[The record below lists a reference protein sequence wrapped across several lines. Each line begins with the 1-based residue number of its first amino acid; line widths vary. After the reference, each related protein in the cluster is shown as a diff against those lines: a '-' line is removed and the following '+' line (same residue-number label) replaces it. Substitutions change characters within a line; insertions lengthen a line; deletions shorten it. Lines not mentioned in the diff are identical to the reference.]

1 MSYRNEKK
9 VPTLNEQGKLDHK
22 FLPTG
27 ISVPV
32 TKKYVDDGDQASK
45 DYTDQKISEIDFP
58 DGDITEAEVDA
69 KDATTLANAKTY
81 TDTKIGEIDFPEGD
95 ITEAAVDAK
104 DATTLTSAKKYS
116 DDNTTA
122 VSSTVSNIVDNYI
135 PEKNAE
141 TLASANAYTDTKISE
156 IDFPD
161 TGVPESE
168 IDAKDDV
175 TLAKAKEYV
184 DALPEDFQKISVTSL
199 DEVSS
204 DFSGLIEVEPPEF
217 IFRKPELG
225 GSLELV
231 SSNPDARVRDLY
243 EFDDDGNPVA
253 LNLRNSEE
261 LTFTFSS
268 VSRPV
273 GVGIYFTI
281 PALPQLTTEELQQS
295 GWGIN
300 SDFMNLKPGVR
311 YEQNGNDW
319 DAIHDTWSVNVA
331 GYNVTNIAPGAS
343 LDFAVYQAMDG
354 EVVSFINGVEVRR
367 SGGADSGYP
376 ILGNPIFTMR
386 GLNFT
391 NLRDV
396 PAIPVSKYYLQVEDH
411 EPVRLVGKDAIATW
425 LQWDIVTKVDL
436 RKAIENIPLPTADV
450 TKSYVDTELAKKA
463 DTSHTHTTSQVTDL
477 DVALAGKASTVHSH
491 TKSDVG
497 LGNVDNTSDANK
509 PVSTATQT
517 ALNAKAGTTHTHT
530 KSDVGLGN
538 VDNTSDLSKPV
549 STATQTALNTKANTS
564 HTHVKADV
572 GLGNVDNT
580 SDADKP
586 VSTATA
592 TALAGKA
599 NTVHTHTKSDVG
611 LSNVDNTSDANKPV
625 SVAQQTALDGK
636 ASTAQGLPT
645 GGTTGQ
651 VLAKTSGTSYETGW
665 VTPTGGSFGLTG
677 PGRPDVPAGTGLA
690 NEIASAPVGTLY
702 NSTDGA
708 GAGAWAWRKRPA
720 GWVVVDGDTGLR
732 RFVLTGGAFP
742 ANGSYVEYR
751 RRQDAV
757 SFQIN
762 STNAGAWRINAIPS
776 GGTVGVLA
784 AQPGFRPS
792 SGAMAELNSDG
803 RARLGAFL
811 MQLPPNDGGG
821 ALQIRPFEAIAANSW
836 VRVPLMTWL
845 TLDDWPTTL
854 PGIAV

>member
-1 MSYRNEKK
+1 MVYREEKRI
-9 VPTLNEQGKLDHK
+9 PSLNADGKLDEK
-22 FLPTG
+22 FLPENAVTP
-27 ISVPV
+27 ISQE
-32 TKKYVDDGDQASK
+32 YVDAGDQASK

-69 KDATTLANAKTY
+69 KDATTLASAKTY

-95 ITEAAVDAK
+95 ITEAEVDAK
-104 DATTLTSAKKYS
+104 DATTLASAKKYS

-122 VSSTVSNIVDNYI
+122 VASTVSNIVDNYI

-141 TLASANAYTDTKISE
+141 TLASANDYTDTKISE

-204 DFSGLIEVEPPEF
+204 DFSGLIEVEAPEF
-217 IFRKPELG
+217 TLREPELG

-231 SSNPDARVRDLY
+231 SSNADSSVWDLY

-281 PALPQLTTEELQQS
+281 PALPQLTSEEIQQS
-295 GWGIN
+295 SWGIN
-300 SDFMNLKPGVR
+300 SDFIYLNPGVR

-343 LDFAVYQAMDG
+343 LDLAVYQAMDG
-354 EVVSFINGVEVRR
+354 EVVSFIDGVEVYR

-376 ILGNPIFTMR
+376 ILGIPRFTVR

-396 PAIPVSKYYLQVEDH
+396 PPIPVSKYYLQVEDH
-411 EPVRLVGKDAIATW
+411 EPVRLVGKDAIASW

-450 TKSYVDTELAKKA
+450 TKSYVDTELTKKA
-463 DTSHTHTTSQVTDL
+463 DTSHTHTTSQVTGL
-477 DVALAGKASTVHSH
+477 DVALAGKASTGHSH

-517 ALNAKAGTTHTHT
+517 ALSG
-530 KSDVGLGN
+530 KS
-538 VDNTSDLSKPV
+538 
-549 STATQTALNTKANTS
+549 
-564 HTHVKADV
+564 
-572 GLGNVDNT
+572 
-580 SDADKP
+580 
-586 VSTATA
+586 
-592 TALAGKA
+592 

-611 LSNVDNTSDANKPV
+611 LSNVDNTSDASKPV
-625 SVAQQTALDGK
+625 STATATALAGK
-636 ASTAQGLPT
+636 ANTAHTHTKGDVGLGNVDNTSDATKPVSTAQATALAGKSDVGHKHPASDITSGILPPERLGT
-645 GGTTGQ
+645 GAPSASNFLSGDGTFKVPPGATNAQIEAAVNAYLAANPPTAAPTVAFVSPGSPNTAISYGAAFTTIAYTGAPVTNIGGGTWDSTANTWRVPVTGIY
-651 VLAKTSGTSYETGW
+651 LLTGSIRWPDNATRSGTAQGIHTS
-665 VTPTGGSFGLTG
+665 SADG
-677 PGRPDVPAGTGLA
+677 PW
-690 NEIASAPVGTLY
+690 
-702 NSTDGA
+702 
-708 GAGAWAWRKRPA
+708 GAWQALGGGNNTSDQRDVFQYTRVA
-720 GWVVVDGDTGLR
+720 
-732 RFVLTGGAFP
+732 RFVAGDLLRQYT
-742 ANGSYVEYR
+742 YR
-751 RRQDAV
+751 VTNTNVIFNQGV
-757 SFQIN
+757 SW
-762 STNAGAWRINAIPS
+762 SATLLSAG
-776 GGTVGVLA
+776 
-784 AQPGFRPS
+784 
-792 SGAMAELNSDG
+792 
-803 RARLGAFL
+803 
-811 MQLPPNDGGG
+811 
-821 ALQIRPFEAIAANSW
+821 
-836 VRVPLMTWL
+836 
-845 TLDDWPTTL
+845 
-854 PGIAV
+854 

>member
-1 MSYRNEKK
+1 MAYRNEKK

-22 FLPTG
+22 FLPTN

-32 TKKYVDDGDQASK
+32 TKQYVDDGDQASK

-69 KDATTLANAKTY
+69 KDATTLA
-81 TDTKIGEIDFPEGD
+81 G
-95 ITEAAVDAK
+95 
-104 DATTLTSAKKYS
+104 AKKYS

-156 IDFPD
+156 IVFPD

-204 DFSGLIEVEPPEF
+204 DFSGLIEVEAPEF
-217 IFRKPELG
+217 TLREPELG
-225 GSLELV
+225 GSLGLV
-231 SSNPDARVRDLY
+231 SNNPDASVWDLY
-243 EFDDDGNPVA
+243 EVDDDGNPVA

-281 PALPQLTTEELQQS
+281 PELPQLTTEELQQS

-300 SDFMNLKPGVR
+300 SDFIYLTPGVR

-319 DAIHDTWSVNVA
+319 DAIHDTWSVSVA

-354 EVVSFINGVEVRR
+354 EVVSFIDGVEVRR

-376 ILGNPIFTMR
+376 ILGIPSFTVR

-517 ALNAKAGTTHTHT
+517 AL
-530 KSDVGLGN
+530 S
-538 VDNTSDLSKPV
+538 
-549 STATQTALNTKANTS
+549 
-564 HTHVKADV
+564 
-572 GLGNVDNT
+572 
-580 SDADKP
+580 
-586 VSTATA
+586 
-592 TALAGKA
+592 GKA

-611 LSNVDNTSDANKPV
+611 LNNVDNTSDADKPVSTAQSTALTGKSDVGHKHVVADITDMPASSKSIDSQVFEPTGSPGTQTIWTWNKPV
-625 SVAQQTALDGK
+625 GAKMIHFWGYSA
-636 ASTAQGLPT
+636 
-645 GGTTGQ
+645 GG
-651 VLAKTSGTSYETGW
+651 
-665 VTPTGGSFGLTG
+665 GG
-677 PGRPDVPAGTGLA
+677 
-690 NEIASAPVGTLY
+690 
-702 NSTDGA
+702 GA
-708 GAGAWAWRKRPA
+708 GAVRALESNASGGGGGSAGSYFDVWLPAAVVPETMQVRVGRGGAGGAPQSSP
-720 GWVVVDGDTGLR
+720 GGNGLIGQNGGGT
-732 RFVLTGGAFP
+732 FLIGPTLGSKITSNSGTGGAGGTSLTSNGGGGTWGYSQGP
-742 ANGSYVEYR
+742 ANSG
-751 RRQDAV
+751 
-757 SFQIN
+757 
-762 STNAGAWRINAIPS
+762 S
-776 GGTVGVLA
+776 GGAGSLVNGNN
-784 AQPGFRPS
+784 GS
-792 SGAMAELNSDG
+792 SGGNNWGYTATG
-803 RARLGAFL
+803 G
-811 MQLPPNDGGG
+811 GGG
-821 ALQIRPFEAIAANSW
+821 AGLQANS
-836 VRVPLMTWL
+836 VTGYQGGSGGENNNSGVNPGGSRGNPGT
-845 TLDDWPTTL
+845 TSDAGNGGNGQPTMAA
-854 PGIAV
+854 GIGGGGGGSSTTGNGGKGGNGSAYGAGGGGGGATRNGYTSGGGGNGADGICVITAHF

>member
-1 MSYRNEKK
+1 MAYRNEKK

-22 FLPTG
+22 FLPTN

-32 TKKYVDDGDQASK
+32 TKQYVDDGDQASK

-69 KDATTLANAKTY
+69 KDATTLASAKTY
-81 TDTKIGEIDFPEGD
+81 TDTKISEIDFPEGD
-95 ITEAAVDAK
+95 ITEAEVDAK
-104 DATTLTSAKKYS
+104 DATTLASAKKYS

-141 TLASANAYTDTKISE
+141 TLASANAFTDTKISE
-156 IDFPD
+156 IVFPD

-175 TLAKAKEYV
+175 TFAKAKEYV

-204 DFSGLIEVEPPEF
+204 DFSGLIEVEPFEF
-217 IFRKPELG
+217 IFREPELG

-231 SSNPDARVRDLY
+231 SSNSNSNVWDLY
-243 EFDDDGNPVA
+243 ELDNDGNPVA

-261 LTFTFSS
+261 RTFTFSS

-300 SDFMNLKPGVR
+300 SDFMNLSPGVR

-343 LDFAVYQAMDG
+343 LDLAVYQAMDG
-354 EVVSFINGVEVRR
+354 EVVSFIDGVEVHR

-376 ILGNPIFTMR
+376 ILGIPSFTVL

-509 PVSTATQT
+509 PVSSATTT
-517 ALNAKAGTTHTHT
+517 ALASKANTTHTHSA
-530 KSDVGLGN
+530 SDV
-538 VDNTSDLSKPV
+538 
-549 STATQTALNTKANTS
+549 
-564 HTHVKADV
+564 
-572 GLGNVDNT
+572 
-580 SDADKP
+580 
-586 VSTATA
+586 
-592 TALAGKA
+592 
-599 NTVHTHTKSDVG
+599 
-611 LSNVDNTSDANKPV
+611 
-625 SVAQQTALDGK
+625 
-636 ASTAQGLPT
+636 
-645 GGTTGQ
+645 
-651 VLAKTSGTSYETGW
+651 TSGILPPERLGTGTPSTSTFLSGDGTFKVPPGATNAQIEAAVNAY
-665 VTPTGGSFGLTG
+665 LTAN
-677 PGRPDVPAGTGLA
+677 PPAGDPWHKTG
-690 NEIASAPVGTLY
+690 NGMPNGSVVAPVGTTY
-702 NSTDGA
+702 TDLEQTNGA
-708 GAGAWAWRKRPA
+708 RKWLKTSGIGNT
-720 GWVVVDGDTGLR
+720 GWVVSQGDTEWRKIPLSASDFSSAGFFAIR
-732 RFVLTGGAFP
+732 R
-742 ANGSYVEYR
+742 
-751 RRQDAV
+751 
-757 SFQIN
+757 IN
-762 STNAGAWRINAIPS
+762 SEVYFQVSDVTPLRTGLI
-776 GGTVGVLA
+776 VLA
-784 AQPGFRPS
+784 TPSTLPGFRY
-792 SGAMAELNSDG
+792 AG
-803 RARLGAFL
+803 RASVPAYRDDNTTAV
-811 MQLPPNDGGG
+811 G
-821 ALQIRPFEAIAANSW
+821 ALGIKTASIYLSCSATGAWTYGQISTPA
-836 VRVPLMTWL
+836 VDP
-845 TLDDWPTTL
+845 WPVGSL
-854 PGIAV
+854 PGTKL

>member
-1 MSYRNEKK
+1 MAYRNEKK

-22 FLPTG
+22 FLPTN

-32 TKKYVDDGDQASK
+32 TKQYVDDGDQASK

-69 KDATTLANAKTY
+69 KDATTLA
-81 TDTKIGEIDFPEGD
+81 
-95 ITEAAVDAK
+95 
-104 DATTLTSAKKYS
+104 SAKKYS

-122 VSSTVSNIVDNYI
+122 VASTVSNIVDNYI

-141 TLASANAYTDTKISE
+141 TLASANDYTDTKISE
-156 IDFPD
+156 IVFPD

-199 DEVSS
+199 DAVSS
-204 DFSGLIEVEPPEF
+204 DFSGLIEVEAPEF
-217 IFRKPELG
+217 IFREPELG
-225 GSLELV
+225 GSLRLV
-231 SSNPDARVRDLY
+231 SNNPDVSVWDLY

-273 GVGIYFTI
+273 GVGLYFTI

-300 SDFMNLKPGVR
+300 SDIMSLAPGVR
-311 YEQNGNDW
+311 YEQNGNNW
-319 DAIHDTWSVNVA
+319 DTIHDSWSVNVA

-343 LDFAVYQAMDG
+343 LDLAVYQAMDG

-376 ILGNPIFTMR
+376 ILGIPIFTVR

-396 PAIPVSKYYLQVEDH
+396 PAIPVSKYYIQVEDH

-463 DTSHTHTTSQVTDL
+463 DTSHTHTTSQVTGL

-509 PVSTATQT
+509 PVSTAT
-517 ALNAKAGTTHTHT
+517 
-530 KSDVGLGN
+530 
-538 VDNTSDLSKPV
+538 
-549 STATQTALNTKANTS
+549 
-564 HTHVKADV
+564 
-572 GLGNVDNT
+572 
-580 SDADKP
+580 
-586 VSTATA
+586 A
-592 TALAGKA
+592 TALAGKSDTGHKHPA
-599 NTVHTHTKSDVG
+599 SDITDLPATPTWSTLSDKPTTFPPSTHRHDFNQLDGRLTMDQLGTGTASASNFLAGDGTWKAPPTSGGGTTAPSVTFATGPVNTDQDYTRGGFHSVQYSPSPATNVGGGVWNGSSIWYAPVTGTYLLVGSIRFPDDTPSMAFSTGVHTHAGDGAHGLWTSSAPPSTRPMAQYTRILRVTQG
-611 LSNVDNTSDANKPV
+611 QGLTQYLYHLSN
-625 SVAQQTALDGK
+625 
-636 ASTAQGLPT
+636 LP
-645 GGTTGQ
+645 
-651 VLAKTSGTSYETGW
+651 
-665 VTPTGGSFGLTG
+665 
-677 PGRPDVPAGTGLA
+677 
-690 NEIASAPVGTLY
+690 
-702 NSTDGA
+702 
-708 GAGAWAWRKRPA
+708 
-720 GWVVVDGDTGLR
+720 
-732 RFVLTGGAFP
+732 GGATIL
-742 ANGSYVEYR
+742 R
-751 RRQDAV
+751 L
-757 SFQIN
+757 I
-762 STNAGAWRINAIPS
+762 
-776 GGTVGVLA
+776 
-784 AQPGFRPS
+784 S
-792 SGAMAELNSDG
+792 SGFG
-803 RARLGAFL
+803 C
-811 MQLPPNDGGG
+811 
-821 ALQIRPFEAIAANSW
+821 SW
-836 VRVPLMTWL
+836 SA
-845 TLDDWPTTL
+845 TLL
-854 PGIAV
+854 SAG